1 MPARSGYVSIP
12 TLRYKHFCTMTSFR
26 QQVYL
31 HLLGLLDSKL
41 SDMQRHCD
49 ELRESLKLETKSTA
63 GDKYE
68 TGRAMVHIEQEN
80 ADRQLSALQEQ
91 KAALEHL
98 AAPSQKSAV
107 APGSLVATS
116 QGYFFI
122 SIPLGKS
129 IVDSH
134 TVYAL
139 SPSSPLGQKL
149 MGQPAGAEVTL
160 NGKRYTILAI
170 E

>member
-1 MPARSGYVSIP
+1 MALLKAKVYA
-12 TLRYKHFCTMTSFR
+12 HFLDLLKGKINALQQR
-26 QQVYL
+26 Q
-31 HLLGLLDSKL
+31 D
-41 SDMQRHCD
+41 D
-49 ELRESLKLETKSTA
+49 LRESLKQETKSTA

-80 ADRQLSALQEQ
+80 TSRQLSVLQDQ
-91 KAALEHL
+91 KAALEQL
-98 AAPSQKSAV
+98 AAPPQKSTV
-107 APGSLVATS
+107 AQGSLVTTS

-122 SIPLGKS
+122 SVPLGKS
-129 IVDSH
+129 MVDGH

-149 MGQPAGAEVTL
+149 MGQPTGAEVIL
-160 NGKRYTILAI
+160 NGNHYTILDI